1 MTGTELLFSKSC
13 TNLKTFNILSDFET
27 KLISMPNR
35 KELFLQIVLPMFG
48 FFFLTWMVLA
58 RTLIISHFKLVS
70 KNVLSIIVCKTDEHY
85 QSSLIFYNGYV
96 YIFGGEYSVTS
107 KIEFLYPFKNS
118 TFTTSQ
124 ASQYFLNKRRVMGTV
139 LLPNGF
145 IYLIGGSNGTLFN
158 CVSLFIIFESIESSN
173 FIL

>member
-1 MTGTELLFSKSC
+1 
-13 TNLKTFNILSDFET
+13 
-27 KLISMPNR
+27 
-35 KELFLQIVLPMFG
+35 
-48 FFFLTWMVLA
+48 MVLT

-124 ASQYFLNKRRVMGTV
+124 ASQYFLNNRGVMGTV
-139 LLPNGF
+139 LLANGF
-145 IYLIGGSNGTLFN
+145 IYLSGGYDGGFLN
-158 CVSLFIIFESIESSN
+158 CVSLFIIFEN
-173 FIL
+173 V